1 MWKDEIV
8 EEVRRV
14 REELAARF
22 NHDITA
28 IVENARKEQAASG
41 RRTVSFPPRKSG
53 IQRVRKALV
62 EKA

>member
-1 MWKDEIV
+1 MEIKNMWKDEIV

-14 REELAARF
+14 RKELAARF

-41 RRTVSFPPRKSG
+41 RKVVSPPPRKPKKPVAE
-53 IQRVRKALV
+53 RV
-62 EKA
+62 